1 MSDEYREG
9 LYRYLKIERE
19 DMFDRDEIEPT
30 VEEKM
35 KRLLDANIG
44 SKEEYEADVTA
55 IHYDYEVNTL

>member
-1 MSDEYREG
+1 
-9 LYRYLKIERE
+9 
-19 DMFDRDEIEPT
+19 MFDRDEIEPT

-55 IHYDYEVNTL
+55 IHYDYEVNTYGYNN